1 MSSLIAIFERLLND
15 EATNFKEHVLET
27 ASPSIANVQERLEQ
41 SFEKVVHEISTIW
54 GDPSY
59 AGRIQGK
66 EEKVESE
73 GSPAEK
79 RKKLTNVIPPWCKGI
94 ARSGG
99 DPVALRVT
107 YWKRPD
113 NISYI
118 VLRTEVDPQRN
129 NKPLHYDVVLGT
141 RRRNK
146 EPGRESAKLRQNRE
160 HPGTQLMTFLRK
172 FFTGS

>member
-1 MSSLIAIFERLLND
+1 MSSPIAIFERLLND

-27 ASPSIANVQERLEQ
+27 ASPSIANVRERLEQ
-41 SFEKVVHEISTIW
+41 SFEKIVCEISTIW

-66 EEKVESE
+66 EEKVEPE
-73 GSPAEK
+73 GSPAAQ
-79 RKKLTNVIPPWCKGI
+79 RKKLTNVIPPWCKGT

-99 DPVALRVT
+99 EPLALRIT

-118 VLRTEVDPQRN
+118 VLRTEVDSQRN
-129 NKPLHYDVVLGT
+129 NKPLHYDVVLGS
-141 RRRNK
+141 RRRNQ
-146 EPGRESAKLRQNRE
+146 EPGRESARLRQSRE
-160 HPGTQLMTFLRK
+160 HPAIQLMTFLRK